1 MCAAS
6 WIKNRAAIAV
16 LLIFWIV
23 VSSQNGKIFEY
34 LQIAGFET
42 TRISFMT
49 NLSLLDYGD
58 HLEDFVGG
66 PAREFARWATKGS
79 YLLWLLILY
88 IVSVIHA
95 NRSALMGRKTLPW
108 RPVLAFVLVVP
119 MLFGLYNGFGYFYD
133 WYCSSFRNVLYRD
146 AYYPAWGDPIPLTDL
161 TVSRDDNV
169 TVLANDIKFST
180 TLTGMAVQC
189 RLTLRANK
197 DISGQIFTLDR
208 NFRVS
213 NVSQNGQPVPYTQ
226 SRDALWVEFPG
237 GMQKGEQADLTFTYG
252 GMSAPQFKANYYTVQ
267 LGSLPLAPL
276 AGPSKRQRT
285 DIYDDGV

>member
-1 MCAAS
+1 
-6 WIKNRAAIAV
+6 
-16 LLIFWIV
+16 
-23 VSSQNGKIFEY
+23 
-34 LQIAGFET
+34 
-42 TRISFMT
+42 
-49 NLSLLDYGD
+49 
-58 HLEDFVGG
+58 
-66 PAREFARWATKGS
+66 
-79 YLLWLLILY
+79 LLWLIILY
-88 IVSVIHA
+88 IASVVHA
-95 NRSALMGRKTLPW
+95 NRSALMARKTLPW
-108 RPVLAFVLVVP
+108 RPVLAFALVVP

-133 WYCSSFRNVLYRD
+133 WYSSSFRGELYQD
-146 AYYPAWGDPIPLTDL
+146 AYTSGNYLLPLTDL

-169 TVLANDIKFST
+169 TVLGNDIKFST

-252 GMSAPQFKANYYTVQ
+252 GMSAPQV
-267 LGSLPLAPL
+267 
-276 AGPSKRQRT
+276 
-285 DIYDDGV
+285 